1 MATRGN
7 ALVVMTKAP
16 RPGESKTRL
25 VPPLTLEEAAAL
37 ARALLID
44 QLDHLAKFRGA
55 ELFIAYTP
63 IEAAPLVHALAPK
76 PFSCFPQA
84 GKDLGARMQEVF
96 RYLFAAGFESVVLIG
111 SDLPPIAAQTFD
123 AAYAALSAGRDV
135 VLGPTMDGGYYL
147 VGMSRLVADIFAGIR
162 WSRADVLD
170 RTLEKIRGAGLS
182 WELLQLCQDIDTPED
197 LVRLYRHRDALPMKN
212 TLTVLQELKERGT
225 LLGAS

>member
-25 VPPLTLEEAAAL
+25 VPPLTFEEAATL

-44 QLDHLAKFRGA
+44 QLNHLAEFRGA
-55 ELFIAYTP
+55 SLFIAYTP
-63 IEAAPLVHALAPK
+63 ADCAPLIHALAPR

-84 GKDLGARMQEVF
+84 GKDLGARMREAF
-96 RYLFAAGFESVVLIG
+96 RYLFAEGFERVVLIG
-111 SDLPPIAAQTFD
+111 SDLPPLPAQTID
-123 AAYAALSAGRDV
+123 AAYAALSGRDI

-147 VGMSRLVADIFAGIR
+147 VGMSRLIGDVFAGIH

-170 RTLEKIRGAGLS
+170 RTLKKISGAGLRY
-182 WELLQLCQDIDTPED
+182 ELLHLWHDIDTPED
-197 LVRLYRHRDALPMKN
+197 LVRLYQQRNAFPMKI

-225 LLGAS
+225 LLTAS